1 MQTSLGRR
9 RQQSRN
15 SSRSRSR
22 TRDNRRR
29 ANNEPTVSFS
39 KRCAQNMAAA
49 APTSPAAGA
58 PSGAGAAAAAAG
70 TSEGL
75 SLGVG
80 NGIEMLKALY
90 DFQAVY
96 PKTISFDEGEYF
108 ILYQTSARQRNW
120 WQVVSMKGNIG
131 FVPSNYVMKIKVEH
145 DFLISFLNSSIE
157 SLEKCTDQE
166 INGIMSKE
174 ELLDRLR
181 EKKNTMERLYAESSE
196 RDGDSSLSYS
206 QSYSDKASSH
216 RHSHPHQQPQTQSQS
231 QAHSH
236 SHSHAQHRHHSPPP
250 AAQRLDMSR
259 KSMSSPAVGCSQPQ
273 GQLMAE
279 SPSMGSMQMPSSSC
293 TIQTP
298 QQQQPLPAPPLV
310 ASTAATTA
318 AATATATATSTK
330 ATTVAAAVPTVAAVA
345 ALADVAQDN
354 SITSEP
360 SETTTTTTTT
370 SEDVVTTYKETSQLS
385 TSQHHKPPNGSGSTA
400 SASASTSASGMKRSS
415 SAGNGS
421 MGSARNHHA
430 DGDGDAD
437 ADAFA
442 AGDEPDSTQEKSDD
456 ASAVPSDDVGNA
468 IADSADNSQA
478 LDSIDS
484 PSASPSRH
492 RHTNIDG
499 GAEAAAL
506 RVGDRASY
514 IRGQLKVESSDV
526 YQIVDALRRNTNLS
540 FDLSCEALRV
550 VLTSLEQLYNGSIN
564 PYLEA
569 VAVHVTGKVATPKEL
584 LGITHDSKR
593 LQYLFGQLADCKNDT
608 EQRTWMLYEDEEDI
622 IQFLEELVEILN
634 NADENISCYEMSC
647 DQYQMFIN
655 LVQYY
660 QMETRW
666 SIKRLLLRTF
676 TAACHLDHIIVD
688 ILLTSVLPLE
698 IVEDMKTHFSNLER
712 FKQLVKMLTIVFSLG
727 QPMPVNHQDYLGVHF
742 ASFLLEIVEG
752 NNPEQLVD
760 MVIALILS
768 FNQQFSENTYNVIIE
783 AMQSLPTAKVFTEK
797 LLLLLNR
804 EDDPT
809 RLLKHPNE
817 HMNTVL
823 RMFIDIFSHPDTAG
837 MFYSNDIKVLI
848 DIVVRQLSDLD
859 AGSATRPC
867 YLELCRR
874 ILRNT
879 NYQEHEH
886 RKHDLMKIF
895 TRIFCEE
902 TECSASDQQLVREI
916 ANEFPQLFK
925 A

>member
-1 MQTSLGRR
+1 
-9 RQQSRN
+9 
-15 SSRSRSR
+15 
-22 TRDNRRR
+22 
-29 ANNEPTVSFS
+29 
-39 KRCAQNMAAA
+39 
-49 APTSPAAGA
+49 
-58 PSGAGAAAAAAG
+58 
-70 TSEGL
+70 
-75 SLGVG
+75 
-80 NGIEMLKALY
+80 MLKALY

-157 SLEKCTDQE
+157 SLEKCTDHE
-166 INGIMSKE
+166 INGIMSKD

-181 EKKNTMERLYAESSE
+181 EKKHTMERLYAESSE

-206 QSYSDKASSH
+206 HSYSDKGSH
-216 RHSHPHQQPQTQSQS
+216 RHSHPHPTQSQT
-231 QAHSH
+231 QLHS
-236 SHSHAQHRHHSPPP
+236 QHRQHSPPP
-250 AAQRLDMSR
+250 GGSGSGSQRLDMSK
-259 KSMSSPAVGCSQPQ
+259 KSMSSPAVGSSCGQQQQQ
-273 GQLMAE
+273 GQGMME
-279 SPSMGSMQMPSSSC
+279 SPSMGSMQFQGSGSGSC

-298 QQQQPLPAPPLV
+298 QQQQPLPAPPAPAPSPSPAGV
-310 ASTAATTA
+310 VTPTA
-318 AATATATATSTK
+318 AA
-330 ATTVAAAVPTVAAVA
+330 AAVA
-345 ALADVAQDN
+345 AASSSSSKAGDVAQDN

-385 TSQHHKPPNGSGSTA
+385 TTSQQHKPPNGSTA
-400 SASASTSASGMKRSS
+400 SASASISASALRSS
-415 SAGNGS
+415 SVGNGHGNGS
-421 MGSARNHHA
+421 KAAQHQEQQQEEADSA
-430 DGDGDAD
+430 
-437 ADAFA
+437 
-442 AGDEPDSTQEKSDD
+442 PDKSDD
-456 ASAVPSDDVGNA
+456 ASAVPSDDVCQANG
-468 IADSADNSQA
+468 DSADNSQA

-484 PSASPSRH
+484 PSH
-492 RHTNIDG
+492 RQRGLGSLGRIEE
-499 GAEAAAL
+499 GAT
-506 RVGDRASY
+506 G
-514 IRGQLKVESSDV
+514 GQLKVESSDV

-550 VLTSLEQLYNGSIN
+550 VLTSLEQLYNGAIN

-584 LGITHDSKR
+584 LGITHDAKR
-593 LQYLFGQLADCKNDT
+593 LQYLFAQLADCKNDT

-622 IQFLEELVEILN
+622 IQFLEELVEILI
-634 NADENISCYEMSC
+634 NADESISCYEMSC

-666 SIKRLLLRTF
+666 SIKRLLLKTF
-676 TAACHLDHIIVD
+676 TAACHLDYIIVD

-698 IVEDMKTHFSNLER
+698 IVEDMKTHFSNLDR
-712 FKQLVKMLTIVFSLG
+712 FKQLVKMLTIIFSLG

-752 NNPEQLVD
+752 NNPELLVD
-760 MVIALILS
+760 MVIALILA
-768 FNQQFSENTYNVIIE
+768 FNQQFSEHTFNVIIE
-783 AMQSLPTAKVFTEK
+783 GMQNLPSAKVFTEK

-837 MFYSNDIKVLI
+837 MFYTNDIKVLI

-859 AGSATRPC
+859 AGSSTRPC

-879 NYQEHEH
+879 NYQEHQH

>member
-1 MQTSLGRR
+1 
-9 RQQSRN
+9 
-15 SSRSRSR
+15 
-22 TRDNRRR
+22 
-29 ANNEPTVSFS
+29 
-39 KRCAQNMAAA
+39 
-49 APTSPAAGA
+49 
-58 PSGAGAAAAAAG
+58 
-70 TSEGL
+70 
-75 SLGVG
+75 
-80 NGIEMLKALY
+80 MLKALY

-157 SLEKCTDQE
+157 SLEKCTDHE
-166 INGIMSKE
+166 INGIMSKD

-181 EKKNTMERLYAESSE
+181 EKKHTMERLYAESSE

-206 QSYSDKASSH
+206 HSYSDKGSH
-216 RHSHPHQQPQTQSQS
+216 RHSHPHPAQSQTLL
-231 QAHSH
+231 HS
-236 SHSHAQHRHHSPPP
+236 QHRQHSPPP
-250 AAQRLDMSR
+250 SGGNGGVGGGSQRLDMSK
-259 KSMSSPAVGCSQPQ
+259 KSMSSPAVGSSCGPASSQ
-273 GQLMAE
+273 GMVE
-279 SPSMGSMQMPSSSC
+279 SPSMGSMQFHGSSC

-298 QQQQPLPAPPLV
+298 QQQQPLPAPP
-310 ASTAATTA
+310 APAPAQAPATPTTA
-318 AATATATATSTK
+318 AAKTAG
-330 ATTVAAAVPTVAAVA
+330 
-345 ALADVAQDN
+345 DVAQDN

-385 TSQHHKPPNGSGSTA
+385 TSQNKPLNGSTA
-400 SASASTSASGMKRSS
+400 SASISASASASAVR

-421 MGSARNHHA
+421 GGRGSTGALHQDLAEEA
-430 DGDGDAD
+430 DSA
-437 ADAFA
+437 
-442 AGDEPDSTQEKSDD
+442 PDKSDD
-456 ASAVPSDDVGNA
+456 ASAVPSDDGCQANG
-468 IADSADNSQA
+468 DSADNSQA
-478 LDSIDS
+478 LDSIES
-484 PSASPSRH
+484 PSH
-492 RHTNIDG
+492 RARG
-499 GAEAAAL
+499 GREVEEGAAGGSNGSAN
-506 RVGDRASY
+506 Y
-514 IRGQLKVESSDV
+514 TRGQLKVESSDV

-550 VLTSLEQLYNGSIN
+550 VLTSLEQLYNGAIN

-584 LGITHDSKR
+584 LGITHDAKR
-593 LQYLFGQLADCKNDT
+593 LQYLFAQLADCKNDT

-666 SIKRLLLRTF
+666 SIKRLLLKTF
-676 TAACHLDHIIVD
+676 TAACHLDYIIVD

-698 IVEDMKTHFSNLER
+698 IVEDMKTHFSNLDR
-712 FKQLVKMLTIVFSLG
+712 FKQLVKMLTIIFSLG

-752 NNPEQLVD
+752 NNPEHLVD
-760 MVIALILS
+760 MVIALILA
-768 FNQQFSENTYNVIIE
+768 FNQQFSEHTFNVIID
-783 AMQSLPTAKVFTEK
+783 AMQNLPSAKVFTEK

-837 MFYSNDIKVLI
+837 MFYTNDIKVLI

-859 AGSATRPC
+859 AGSSTRPC

-879 NYQEHEH
+879 NYQEHQH